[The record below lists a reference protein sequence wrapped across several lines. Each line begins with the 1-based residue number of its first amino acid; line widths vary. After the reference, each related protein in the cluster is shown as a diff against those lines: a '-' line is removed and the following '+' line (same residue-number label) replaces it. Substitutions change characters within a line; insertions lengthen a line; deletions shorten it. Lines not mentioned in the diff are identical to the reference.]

1 MPNKQ
6 EEVQGVDFGF
16 IKEVEG
22 YKTTGYVP
30 KNDGIVLGKSGV
42 TIASGF
48 DLGQRGVQDLAGL
61 PEDLAIKLLP
71 YLSLKGKDADTIA
84 SNLEVSK
91 EEADIINEFAKQE
104 AMSRLSRQWM
114 GTTGTNFENLPSNKQ
129 TAVASVA
136 FQYGDLAKKTPNFWK
151 QVTSGDWGAAKR
163 NLLDFQDK
171 YPTRRKKEAA
181 LLDG

>member
-1 MPNKQ
+1 MNK

-30 KNDGIVLGKSGV
+30 KKDGKVLGKSGV

-61 PEDLAIKLLP
+61 PEDLAVKLLP

-104 AMSRLSRQWM
+104 AMGRLSRQWM

-136 FQYGDLAKKTPNFWK
+136 FQYGDLAKKTPNFW
-151 QVTSGDWGAAKR
+151 QYATSGNWDSVKR
-163 NLLDFQDK
+163 ELNDFKDK

-181 LLDG
+181 LLDD

>member
-22 YKTTGYVP
+22 YETTGYVP
-30 KNDGIVLGKSGV
+30 KKDGKVLGKSGV

-48 DLGQRGVQDLAGL
+48 DLGQRNIQDLVGL
-61 PEDLAIKLLP
+61 PEEVVTKLAP
-71 YLSLKGKDADTIA
+71 YLSLKGKDADAIA
-84 SNLEVSK
+84 KNLK
-91 EEADIINEFAKQE
+91 INTDEADLINEFSKQQT
-104 AMSRLSRQWM
+104 MSRLSRQWM
-114 GTTGTNFENLPSNKQ
+114 GTTGTNFESLPSNKQ
-129 TAVASVA
+129 TAIASVA
-136 FQYGDLAKKTPNFWK
+136 FQYGDLAKKTPNFW
-151 QVTSGDWGAAKR
+151 QYATSGNWDSVKR
-163 NLLDFQDK
+163 ELNDFKDK

>member
-1 MPNKQ
+1 MVNEQ
-6 EEVQGVDFGF
+6 EEEQGVDFGF
-16 IKEVEG
+16 IKDLEG

-30 KNDGIVLGKSGV
+30 KKDGEVLGESGV

-84 SNLEVSK
+84 SNLKVSK
-91 EEADIINEFAKQE
+91 EEADIINEFAKQK
-104 AMSRLSRQWM
+104 AMSRLSRQWF
-114 GTTGTNFENLPSNKQ
+114 GTTGTSFESLPSNKQ

-136 FQYGDLAKKTPNFWK
+136 FQYGDLAKKTPNFWR
-151 QVTSGDWGAAKR
+151 QVTDGDWSAAKR
-163 NLLDFQDK
+163 NLLDFKDK